1 MPTAAPPTT
10 IGVCGAGT
18 MGRGIA
24 QAAALGGMPVRL
36 WDPVEGVTGS
46 ALEAIATALGKGA
59 ERGRWTR
66 EQASEASGRLEA
78 AGELSDLAGCEL
90 VIEAAPEDLA
100 VKHELFGRVAEVV
113 GGDCVLATNT
123 SSLLVTA
130 VAAPVPRPERV
141 VGLHFFNPA
150 PLMRLVE
157 VVAGEDSAD
166 WALDRATAA
175 GEAMGKRAIRAADV
189 AGFVVNRCN
198 RPFGVEALRAV
209 ERRRA
214 DFPQVDRICRLAG
227 FRMGPFEL
235 ADLVGVD
242 VGLEVSRSFWE
253 QSFGEPRWR
262 PSPIAARMVA
272 AGRNGRKAGRGY
284 YDYRDGP
291 HRPEDPPAPDAGGGD
306 GLVVVSGEGVLAGE
320 LRDAAGAAGWHAATP
335 AESAGEVPFLILDCG
350 PVEEG
355 PPLQGGPQ
363 AICCADGSLAALDP
377 GGGAVGFHVL
387 PPLAAAGAVELTR
400 GTDSAPAAA
409 EAAERFFGSLGKR
422 VEWVGD
428 GPGLVLG
435 PIVCQLV
442 NEAAFSLGEGVAGAE
457 DIDAGMVLGLNHP
470 RGPLAWGDA
479 IGLDHVLSVLDAL
492 HAESGDPAYR
502 AAPALRRCVL
512 DGRLGVQT
520 GEGFHRHD
528 AAGA

>member
-1 MPTAAPPTT
+1 MSTGAPPKT

-24 QAAALGGMPVRL
+24 QAAVLGGMRTLL
-36 WDPVEGVTGS
+36 WDPVEGVTTTARDAVRA
-46 ALEAIATALGKGA
+46 ALAKGA
-59 ERGRWTR
+59 ERGRWD
-66 EQASEASGRLEA
+66 AAAADAADARLTA
-78 AGELSDLAGCEL
+78 AENLAALSPCDL
-90 VIEAAPEDLA
+90 VIEAAPEDLD
-100 VKHELFGRVAEVV
+100 VKHDLFRQVAGVVAE
-113 GGDCVLATNT
+113 DCVLATNT

-157 VVAGEDSAD
+157 VVAGEDSAA
-166 WALDRATAA
+166 WALDRAAAA
-175 GEAMGKRAIRAADV
+175 GEAMGKRAVRAADV

-198 RPFGVEALRAV
+198 RPFGLEALRAV
-209 ERRRA
+209 GERQA
-214 DFPQVDRICRLAG
+214 SVEQVDRICRLAG

-242 VGLEVSRSFWE
+242 VGFDVSRSFYE

-272 AGRNGRKAGRGY
+272 AGRHGRKAGRGY

-291 HRPEDPPAPDAGGGD
+291 HRPDDPEPPDPGGGD
-306 GLVVVSGEGVLAGE
+306 GLVVIAGE
-320 LRDAAGAAGWHAATP
+320 NRVAYELLGLAEAAGWEAASP
-335 AESAGEVPFLILDCG
+335 AAAAGEVPFLILDCG
-350 PVEEG
+350 AGEHD

-363 AICCADGSLAALDP
+363 AVCCADGSLAALDP
-377 GGGAVGFHVL
+377 GGSAVGFHAL
-387 PPLAAAGAVELTR
+387 PPLGDTRVAELTR
-400 GTDSAPAAA
+400 GPGTSEAAA
-409 EAAERFFGSLGKR
+409 SAGARFFGSIGLH

-435 PIVCQLV
+435 RIVCQLV
-442 NEAAFSLGEGVAGAE
+442 NEAAFSLGEGVASAA

-479 IGLDHVLSVLDAL
+479 IGLDHVLGLLDAL
-492 HAESGDPAYR
+492 CAESGDPAYR
-502 AAPALRRCVL
+502 AAPELRRRVW
-512 DGRLGVQT
+512 DGRLGLET
-520 GEGFHRHD
+520 DEGFH
-528 AAGA
+528 